1 MSEKNLLTNFISLV
15 SFYTPWKYTDVFMG
29 CRKWPVPFYGLTFA
43 MTWYLFQYPEGYLEA
58 QAKKEA
64 AKQAAKD
71 EKKGKRKRSD
81 DGDSS
86 QAEDSMCNGQV
97 RLPNAMGSA

>member
-1 MSEKNLLTNFISLV
+1 
-15 SFYTPWKYTDVFMG
+15 
-29 CRKWPVPFYGLTFA
+29 

-97 RLPNAMGSA
+97 SLPNAMESA